1 MYLRRLAVHTTINAK
16 FGTNGQNPCEQGR
29 ALYKEISI
37 LSGERRGRTPGTR
50 SFARNLIRRWFA
62 VGPFMSETALR
73 NVNAVLR
80 SERRS
85 ITAKK
90 AQMRVVLTGPNDENA
105 EVGRGKVGRM
115 DQPAIPA
122 VKAKSNSFA
131 QAEAQTKCPPV
142 VEIEYIPSED
152 LKPLDEPDVSLESL
166 LATLDSKD
174 WLKVLE
180 GLDHVRRLALFH
192 SSSMRRIL
200 NEVLA
205 LVVKAVKNPRSA
217 LCKTAIMASSDL
229 LKAYN
234 DEMLDILDPLLL
246 QLLLKATQDKK
257 FVCEEAEKALFCMAT
272 YISPGPALEKLRPFG
287 SHRNPRIRAKAGTCV
302 YKCASRLGVDGM
314 NDYGLD
320 QLIQIAA
327 AQLNDQLPEARESA
341 RKLVVDLHAV
351 YRQTSPVVSPVSK
364 PENGNSETNEQTDPW
379 EVFCLSSLN
388 PLTAQA
394 VLRVTCVA
402 N

>member
-1 MYLRRLAVHTTINAK
+1 
-16 FGTNGQNPCEQGR
+16 
-29 ALYKEISI
+29 
-37 LSGERRGRTPGTR
+37 
-50 SFARNLIRRWFA
+50 
-62 VGPFMSETALR
+62 MSETALR

-85 ITAKK
+85 VTLKK
-90 AQMRVVLTGPNDENA
+90 APMRVVLTGPNDENLD
-105 EVGRGKVGRM
+105 VGRGKAGRP
-115 DQPAIPA
+115 DLPAIPA
-122 VKAKSNSFA
+122 AVKPKSNSHV
-131 QAEAQTKCPPV
+131 QMEAQTTDPPV
-142 VEIEYIPSED
+142 VEIEYTLSED
-152 LKPLDEPDVSLESL
+152 LKPLEQPDVTLESL
-166 LATLDSKD
+166 HSRLDSKD

-180 GLDHVRRLALFH
+180 ALGHVRRLALFH
-192 SSSMRRIL
+192 SSSMRHIL
-200 NEVLA
+200 NDVVA

-217 LCKTAIMASSDL
+217 LCKTAIMASADL
-229 LKAYN
+229 FKAYN

-257 FVCEEAEKALFCMAT
+257 FVCEEAERALFNMASYT
-272 YISPGPALEKLRPFG
+272 SPCPALEKLRPYV

-302 YKCASRLGVDGM
+302 YKCVSRLGVDGM
-314 NDYGLD
+314 NDYGLE

-351 YRQTSPVVSPVSK
+351 YRQTSPLACPVSVAT
-364 PENGNSETNEQTDPW
+364 ENADAETIEPSDPW

-394 VLRVTCVA
+394 VLRVTCVT